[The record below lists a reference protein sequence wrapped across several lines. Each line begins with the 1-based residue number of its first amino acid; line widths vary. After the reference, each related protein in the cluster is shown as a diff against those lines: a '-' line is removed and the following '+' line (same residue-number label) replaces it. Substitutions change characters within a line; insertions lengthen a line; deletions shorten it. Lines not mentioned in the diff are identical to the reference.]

1 LLASS
6 GSIIHVNNAWAD
18 DITCTDSNDTLTGT
32 INRDTISGLAGDDL
46 INLKEEKTKCLGI
59 GELIGC
65 MVVTLGTL

>member
-18 DITCTDSNDTLTGT
+18 DITGTDSNDTLTGT

-46 INLKEEKTKCLGI
+46 IKSERRKRPSVWE
-59 GELIGC
+59 
-65 MVVTLGTL
+65 